1 MPSYSHVKGYYF
13 TLAEVLQS
21 TAVSM
26 SLYLS
31 YLKGHIFK
39 FHPVSYSS
47 LSGYLLED
55 ESLLRSRLRPAVTSP
70 YKPPVRPAY
79 SVNYYGY
86 HTLILNEPD
95 YITGTV

>member
-21 TAVSM
+21 TAVSV

-39 FHPVSYSS
+39 FHQIFCSC
-47 LSGYLLED
+47 
-55 ESLLRSRLRPAVTSP
+55 
-70 YKPPVRPAY
+70 
-79 SVNYYGY
+79 
-86 HTLILNEPD
+86 
-95 YITGTV
+95 